1 MATRKF
7 KELSEPIKAHP
18 ERAERIARE
27 RSEAIAEI
35 VDYTLGELRRARK
48 ITQDELA
55 RLMATTQPNVS
66 RIERG
71 GEMELSTLHYRLQRR
86 AHLVAN
92 SWGSG
97 LVRRTEGGCDVFTVR
112 DTAQDVMASGSGAV
126 LRSAGSGA
134 GAPKGAW
141 HDPPS

>member
-7 KELSEPIKAHP
+7 KELSEPIKANP

-71 GEMELSTLHYRLQRR
+71 GEMELSTLRSYIEALGGRLEI
-86 AHLVAN
+86 AA
-92 SWGSG
+92 
-97 LVRRTEGGCDVFTVR
+97 VFDDERFPV
-112 DTAQDVMASGSGAV
+112 TAGTSE
-126 LRSAGSGA
+126 
-134 GAPKGAW
+134 
-141 HDPPS
+141 